1 MLGKLPSESQE
12 SLFAPPFEVMLN
24 PNDELVKLAKRL
36 PWDRL
41 EARFAGLYATSG
53 RPSIPIRVMVSLLL
67 LQRMKDLS
75 DEELVKQWVQNP
87 YWQFFSGMTAF
98 QWKLPCDPTELGK
111 FRHRIGPEGAEQI
124 FAWTVE
130 LHTDAGH
137 VQATTVVIDTTVQE
151 KNITTPRDHKL
162 YRRII
167 ERLWSLAEDEGIDL
181 RRSYRRTVRR
191 LVLSLRTA
199 NFPRAKKQARKAER
213 RLRTIAGA
221 LLRDVIRKLGE
232 SRLERHFEAL
242 EVMET
247 ILVQK
252 QGGPDHIY
260 SVHEPE
266 VRCIGRGKDQ
276 KQYEFGTKVSLAID
290 PHSGV
295 IVGAMN
301 HGKNIYDGHA
311 TAEVSQQIEDVTG
324 VRPATM
330 IGDHSYRDPIGN
342 PRLASD
348 GITVIT
354 PADLKRATKGTPAW
368 RRLRKLIRLRPRIEA
383 VIGHLKSGF
392 RLSRN
397 YLHGWEGDELNILLA
412 AAGWNLRKLMRFLW
426 LVWHWAVGL
435 TIAVRYSAGGDGCR
449 GRLAQG

>member
-1 MLGKLPSESQE
+1 MLGKLPSEPQQSV
-12 SLFAPPFEVMLN
+12 FAPPLELMLN
-24 PNDELVKLAKRL
+24 PNHELVTLAKRL

-41 EARFAGLYATSG
+41 EARFARLYATSG

-75 DEELVKQWVQNP
+75 DEEIVKQWVQNP
-87 YWQFFSGMTAF
+87 YWQFFSGMASF
-98 QWKLPCDPTELGK
+98 QWSIPCDPTELGK
-111 FRHRIGPEGAEQI
+111 FRKRIGPDGAEQI

-130 LHTDAGH
+130 MHGETGRM
-137 VQATTVVIDTTVQE
+137 QAETVVIDSTVQE

-167 ERLWSLAEDEGIDL
+167 ERLWSLAEKEGIDL
-181 RRSYRRTVRR
+181 RRSYRRTVHR

-199 NFPRAKKQARKAER
+199 NFPRAKKQARKSER

-221 LLRDVIRKLGE
+221 LLRDILRKIGE
-232 SRLERHFEAL
+232 KRLERHIDDL

-260 SVHEPE
+260 SVHEPD
-266 VRCIGRGKDQ
+266 VRCIGRGKDH

-301 HGKNIYDGHA
+301 HTKNIYDGHA
-311 TAEVSQQIEDVTG
+311 TAEVSQQIEELTG
-324 VRPATM
+324 VRPSVM
-330 IGDHSYRDPIGN
+330 IGDHGYRDPVGN
-342 PRLASD
+342 PRLARE
-348 GITVIT
+348 GIAVVT
-354 PADLKRATKGTPAW
+354 PADLKRASKGTPAW
-368 RRLRKLIRLRPRIEA
+368 HRLRRLIRLRPRVEA

-426 LVWHWAVGL
+426 LAWHWAFALV
-435 TIAVRYSAGGDGCR
+435 IAISYSMDRDGGR
-449 GRLAQG
+449 GRLESG